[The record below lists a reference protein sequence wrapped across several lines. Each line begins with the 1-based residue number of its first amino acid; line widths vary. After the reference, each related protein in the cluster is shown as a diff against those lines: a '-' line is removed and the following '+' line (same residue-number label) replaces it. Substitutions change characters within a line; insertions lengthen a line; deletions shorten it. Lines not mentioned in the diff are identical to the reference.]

1 MIPVSANYVTR
12 GRVLHDYIKL
22 ASLGGL
28 CDPNPQVGG
37 CRPHQLGEVSCLHV
51 HRFSGVV
58 VSLTLVIPTGHWF
71 CALKNPSRI
80 TAPTPVKILPIV
92 SITTVLKSVSSC
104 KIVSIFSSPAF
115 IGSGLELF
123 IILK

>member
-28 CDPNPQVGG
+28 SDPNPQVGG
-37 CRPHQLGEVSCLHV
+37 GGPDQLGEVARLHV
-51 HRFSGVV
+51 HGFSVVV
-58 VSLTLVIPTGHWF
+58 VSLTLIIPTGHWLGP
-71 CALKNPSRI
+71 LKNPSGI
-80 TAPTPVKILPIV
+80 TAPAPVEILTIV
-92 SITTVLKSVSSC
+92 SITAVLKCVSSC

-115 IGSGLELF
+115 IGSGLALF